1 MELEQD
7 EVEAELAAEAASE
20 GAGVATEDV
29 SERPESDEELA
40 SAVEQAPELVP
51 EPITPETGTSPE
63 DVGEAAPPEEREEA
77 EQTNLMSPDH
87 SPEGREGLT
96 AAEGDKPNMETRILQ
111 EEPDNAPGG
120 EVEAIAAEEEPA
132 TVTEASEP
140 GSETLEPSED
150 GDEESIESIV
160 EDLKRERGQN
170 Q

>member
-1 MELEQD
+1 
-7 EVEAELAAEAASE
+7 V
-20 GAGVATEDV
+20 
-29 SERPESDEELA
+29 
-40 SAVEQAPELVP
+40 SAVEEAPELVQ
-51 EPITPETGTSPE
+51 EPITPETGASPE

-96 AAEGDKPNMETRILQ
+96 AAEGDKPNMETRIMQ
-111 EEPDNAPGG
+111 EDSDNAPGG
-120 EVEAIAAEEEPA
+120 VVEEIVSDSPPTPEEPT
-132 TVTEASEP
+132 TVAE
-140 GSETLEPSED
+140 GSETGSEKLESAEE